1 MAYGISLFFG
11 MPMEKALNA
20 MNRRVETLDSISHVY
35 FMAEQLTT
43 EFNGVARDRKEV
55 LRERT
60 YLK

>member
-1 MAYGISLFFG
+1 
-11 MPMEKALNA
+11 MEKALNA